1 MPALTVTGRL
11 ERPPSRPRTVARDPE
26 PGVEGVPNGPEAPPP
41 KPTPIGTARVARQL
55 ALAYHVEA
63 LVDSGSVRDYAA
75 VARALGLTRARLS
88 QIVALRWLPVATQE
102 AILSGASTASERQ
115 FRAAAGAPC
124 KCTETEP

>member
-11 ERPPSRPRTVARDPE
+11 ERPAARPRTVARDPE
-26 PGVEGVPNGPEAPPP
+26 PGVDGVPNGPAATPPMP
-41 KPTPIGTARVARQL
+41 RPAGTARVARQL

-102 AILSGASTASERQ
+102 AILTGASTASERQ
-115 FRAAAGAPC
+115 FRAAAGSPC
-124 KCTETEP
+124 KRADTSP